1 MKKNILFLILIFV
14 VAYSTFSLDVYK
26 KIIQPGET
34 LVGTP
39 YRSGGVSPSGFDCSG
54 FVTYLY
60 KKYVPGLPRLSRNMA
75 GFGIP
80 VKRSAI
86 VPGDLIFFATGSSAG
101 NITHVAI
108 YIGQNSILH
117 SISNG
122 PNRGVTITSLS
133 SRYWDKRYFS
143 AVRVLENSVSEIS
156 VNNDGSGG
164 QKQAKEN
171 ISEKTN
177 VTNLQFAK
185 GKYTGKILAGEPEGQ
200 GVLAMNNGD
209 RYEGLFK
216 SGLFEGLGTYFW
228 ADGRKQTGMFKGGK
242 FQGTQNKGNNYM
254 LKKDSPW
261 DTWDGIVEGDFK
273 LYLKQD
279 KDAFKEWKK
288 NN

>member
-1 MKKNILFLILIFV
+1 MGKNILFLVLVFV
-14 VAYSTFSLDVYK
+14 VTSSTFSLDIYK
-26 KIIQPGET
+26 KIIQPGEA
-34 LVGTP
+34 LVGSP
-39 YRSGGVSPSGFDCSG
+39 YRPGGVSPPGFDCSG

-60 KKYVPGLPRLSRNMA
+60 KKYVLDLPRVSRIMA
-75 GFGIP
+75 GFGVP
-80 VKRSAI
+80 VKRSSI
-86 VPGDLIFFATGSSAG
+86 VPGDLVFFATGSSAG

-133 SRYWDKRYFS
+133 ARYWNERYFS

-156 VNNDGSGG
+156 VKNDGSGG
-164 QKQAKEN
+164 QKQAKE
-171 ISEKTN
+171 SLLEKTN
-177 VTNLQFAK
+177 VNNLQFAK
-185 GKYTGKILAGEPEGQ
+185 GKYSGEMLAGEPEGY
-200 GVLAMNNGD
+200 GILVMNNGD

-216 SGLFEGLGTYFW
+216 SGLFEGQGTYFW
-228 ADGRKQTGMFKGGK
+228 ADGSKKTGMFTGGK
-242 FQGTQNKGNNYM
+242 FQEIKDRGNNYM

-273 LYLKQD
+273 LYLQKD

>member
-133 SRYWDKRYFS
+133 SRYWNKRYFS

-156 VNNDGSGG
+156 VNNDGAGG

-185 GKYTGKILAGEPEGQ
+185 GKYTGEILAGEPEWQ

-216 SGLFEGLGTYFW
+216 SGLFEGEGTYFW

-242 FQGTQNKGNNYM
+242 FQGTENKGNNYM

-261 DTWDGIVEGDFK
+261 ETWDGIVEGDFK
-273 LYLKQD
+273 LYLQQD

>member
-60 KKYVPGLPRLSRNMA
+60 KKYVPGLPRVSRNMA

-133 SRYWDKRYFS
+133 SRYWNKRYFS

-185 GKYTGKILAGEPEGQ
+185 GKYTGEILAGEPEWQ

-216 SGLFEGLGTYFW
+216 SGLFEGEGTYFW

-242 FQGTQNKGNNYM
+242 FQGTENKGNNYM

-261 DTWDGIVEGDFK
+261 ETWDGIVEGDFK
-273 LYLKQD
+273 LYLQQD

>member
-1 MKKNILFLILIFV
+1 MKKNILLLVLALV
-14 VAYSTFSLDVYK
+14 VTFSTFSLDIYK
-26 KIIQPGET
+26 NIIQAGEV
-34 LVGTP
+34 LVGSP

-60 KKYVPGLPRLSRNMA
+60 IKYIPDLPRVSRNMA
-75 GFGIP
+75 GFGLP
-80 VKRSAI
+80 VKRASI
-86 VPGDLIFFATGSSAG
+86 IPGDLIFFATGASSA

-133 SRYWDKRYFS
+133 ARYWNKRYFS
-143 AVRVLENSVSEIS
+143 AVRVLENTVSEIS
-156 VNNDGSGG
+156 VKNDSSGG
-164 QKQAKEN
+164 QIQAKES
-171 ISEKTN
+171 ITEKTN

-185 GKYTGKILAGEPEGQ
+185 GKYSGEMFAGEPEGQ

-216 SGLFEGLGTYFW
+216 SGLFEGQGTYIW
-228 ADGRKQTGMFKGGK
+228 ADGRKQSGVFKGGN
-242 FQGTQNKGNNYM
+242 FQGTQNKGDNYM

-273 LYLKQD
+273 LYLQQD